1 MSTLYI
7 FLFLIANLVANS
19 SSSKLLDEITESG
32 IEILEKARDG
42 TQIRQCSCVEQGTC
56 VKETENDILKC
67 SKSCFGSVEKLTA
80 QTEQLRACFEARIY
94 LAQNFLKCF
103 IENIEGCV
111 NNKNGPMIP
120 RVDINELIRLGKE
133 RLHAQVEH
141 FTKTLTKPFDRMLTV
156 AAEIGECAKECVL
169 KKNKDGF
176 CFDRIGCQPKFDIKR
191 ARKTLRK
198 CSKKIDWKREAGGLC
213 ECAVRAGIR

>member
-1 MSTLYI
+1 
-7 FLFLIANLVANS
+7 
-19 SSSKLLDEITESG
+19 
-32 IEILEKARDG
+32 
-42 TQIRQCSCVEQGTC
+42 
-56 VKETENDILKC
+56 
-67 SKSCFGSVEKLTA
+67 
-80 QTEQLRACFEARIY
+80 
-94 LAQNFLKCF
+94 
-103 IENIEGCV
+103 
-111 NNKNGPMIP
+111 MIP

-213 ECAVRAGIR
+213 ECAVRAGISIIRFNDRRRMKSAKMESLPKQRKYIRENLFIVQLKWEC